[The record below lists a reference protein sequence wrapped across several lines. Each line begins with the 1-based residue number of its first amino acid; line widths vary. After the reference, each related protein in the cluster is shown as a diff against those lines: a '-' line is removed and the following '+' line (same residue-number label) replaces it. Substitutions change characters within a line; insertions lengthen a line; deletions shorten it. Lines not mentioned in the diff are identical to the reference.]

1 MADIPPLPRTS
12 PEAQGVSSPALL
24 DFVDALDR
32 TISEVHGLVLLRH
45 GEVVAEGWWAPYGP
59 EIPHMLFSLTKSFTS
74 TAVGFAVAEGR
85 LAVDDLVL
93 KFFPE
98 KAPRRV
104 SRNLAAMRVRHLLSM
119 STGHKGDATERAVSQ
134 REGDWVKGFLAA
146 PVGHAP
152 GKPFVY
158 NSAAS
163 HVLSAIVEKV
173 TGHSVLDYLTP
184 RLFEPLGIRPA
195 HWERDPRGIC
205 TGGWGLMLRTEEIAR
220 FGQLYLQG
228 GVWNGRRI
236 LPEAWISEAT
246 AKQVDNGAD
255 PRSDWGQGYG
265 YQFWRCRHNSYRG
278 DGAFGQYCLVLPD
291 LDAVVAITSG
301 VPDMQPVLDVVWDR
315 LLPAMHP
322 VALPADPAAE
332 AVLRKRLQGLSLP
345 APAARPVSPL
355 AAQVSG
361 GTYDMAENELKIRTV
376 RFDFTAQGGRLT
388 VRQGANDHS
397 AAFSYSGYCFGES
410 GLFAE
415 PGHGASVARLVAAQA
430 AWVKED
436 TLRLTLRQC
445 TAPFV
450 FTFDFTFGA
459 DALTMGG
466 KVNVYFG
473 PTQFPAIEG
482 KARAWAEGR
491 RRGLDER

>member
-1 MADIPPLPRTS
+1 MPDSSPLHRTS

-24 DFVDALDR
+24 DFIDALDK

-45 GEVVAEGWWAPYGP
+45 GQVVAEGWWAPYGP

-74 TAVGFAVAEGR
+74 TAIGLAVAEGR

-93 KFFPE
+93 TFFPE

-104 SRNLAAMRVRHLLSM
+104 SKNLAALRVRHLLTM
-119 STGHKGDATERAVSQ
+119 STGHKQDATGRAIAQ
-134 REGDWVKGFLAA
+134 ADGDWVRGFLAA

-163 HVLSAIVEKV
+163 HVLSAIIEKV
-173 TGHSVLDYLTP
+173 TGQSALDYLTP
-184 RLFEPLGIRPA
+184 RLFEPLGIRPS

-228 GVWNGRRI
+228 GVWNGKRI
-236 LPEAWISEAT
+236 LPEAWVREAT

-255 PRSDWGQGYG
+255 PRNDWNQGYG

-291 LDAVVAITSG
+291 LDAVLAITSG
-301 VPDMQPVLDVVWDR
+301 ANDMQAVLDVVWDR

-322 VALPADPAAE
+322 AALPADPPAE
-332 AVLRKRLQGLSLP
+332 AALRQRLQGLSLP
-345 APAARPVSPL
+345 APEARLVSPL

-361 GTYDMAENELKIRTV
+361 RTYDMAESELKIRTV
-376 RFDFTAQGGRLT
+376 RLDFTSQGGRLT

-397 AAFSYSGYCFGES
+397 AGFNYSGYCFGES

-430 AWVKED
+430 AWVKEH

-450 FTFDFTFGA
+450 FTFDFTFEA
-459 DALTMGG
+459 DALTMEG

-482 KARAWAEGR
+482 KARTG
-491 RRGLDER
+491 G

>member
-1 MADIPPLPRTS
+1 
-12 PEAQGVSSPALL
+12 
-24 DFVDALDR
+24 
-32 TISEVHGLVLLRH
+32 
-45 GEVVAEGWWAPYGP
+45 
-59 EIPHMLFSLTKSFTS
+59 
-74 TAVGFAVAEGR
+74 
-85 LAVDDLVL
+85 
-93 KFFPE
+93 
-98 KAPRRV
+98 
-104 SRNLAAMRVRHLLSM
+104 M
-119 STGHKGDATERAVSQ
+119 STGHKQDATGRAIAQ
-134 REGDWVKGFLAA
+134 ADGDWVRGFLAA

-163 HVLSAIVEKV
+163 HVLSAIIEKV
-173 TGHSVLDYLTP
+173 TGQSALDYLTP
-184 RLFEPLGIRPA
+184 RLFEPLGIRPS

-228 GVWNGRRI
+228 GVWNGKRI
-236 LPEAWISEAT
+236 LPEAWVREAT

-255 PRSDWGQGYG
+255 PRNDWNQGYG

-291 LDAVVAITSG
+291 LDAVLAITSG
-301 VPDMQPVLDVVWDR
+301 ANDMQAVLDVVWDR

-322 VALPADPAAE
+322 AALPADPPAE
-332 AVLRKRLQGLSLP
+332 AALRQRLQGLSLP
-345 APAARPVSPL
+345 APEARPVSPL

-361 GTYDMAENELKIRTV
+361 RTYDMAESELKIRTV
-376 RFDFTAQGGRLT
+376 RLDFTSQGGRLT

-397 AAFSYSGYCFGES
+397 AGFNYSGYCFGES

-430 AWVKED
+430 AWVKEH

-450 FTFDFTFGA
+450 FTFDFTFEA
-459 DALTMGG
+459 DALTMEGN
-466 KVNVYFG
+466 VNVYFG

-482 KARAWAEGR
+482 KARTG
-491 RRGLDER
+491 G

>member
-1 MADIPPLPRTS
+1 MADISPLRRAS

-24 DFVDALDR
+24 DFVDALDK
-32 TISEVHGLVLLRH
+32 TISEAHGLVLLRH
-45 GEVVAEGWWAPYGP
+45 GHVVAEGWWAPYGP

-74 TAVGFAVAEGR
+74 TAIGLAVAEGR

-93 KFFPE
+93 LFFPE

-104 SRNLAAMRVRHLLSM
+104 SKNLAAMRVRHLLTM
-119 STGHKGDATERAVSQ
+119 STGHTKDPTDRVVSQ
-134 REGDWVKGFLAA
+134 GEGDWVKGFLAA
-146 PVGHAP
+146 PVEHAP

-173 TGHSVLDYLTP
+173 TGQSVLDYLTP

-195 HWERDPRGIC
+195 HWDRDPRGIC
-205 TGGWGLMLRTEEIAR
+205 TGGWGLMLRTEDIAR

-228 GVWNGRRI
+228 GIWNGTRI
-236 LPEAWISEAT
+236 LPEAWVREAT

-255 PRSDWGQGYG
+255 PRNDWSQGYG
-265 YQFWRCRHNSYRG
+265 YQFWRSRHNSYRG

-291 LDAVVAITSG
+291 LDAVLAINSG
-301 VPDMQPVLDVVWDR
+301 ATDMQAVLDVVWDR
-315 LLPAMHP
+315 LLPAMHSA
-322 VALPADPAAE
+322 ALPADPAAE
-332 AVLRKRLQGLSLP
+332 AALRKRLEGLSLP

-355 AAQVSG
+355 AEQVSG
-361 GTYDMAENELKIRTV
+361 RTYDMAESELKIRTV
-376 RFDFTAQGGRLT
+376 RFDLTSQGGRFT
-388 VRQGANDHS
+388 VRAGANDHS
-397 AAFSYSGYCFGES
+397 AGFNYSGYCFGDS
-410 GLFAE
+410 SLFAE
-415 PGHGASVARLVAAQA
+415 PGHRTSVARLVAAQA
-430 AWVKED
+430 AWVKGD

-450 FTFDFTFGA
+450 FTVDFTFEA
-459 DALTMGG
+459 DAITMAG

-473 PTQFPAIEG
+473 PTQFPAIQG
-482 KARAWAEGR
+482 RARA
-491 RRGLDER
+491 